1 MNEQSTPG
9 IIVFMPVEKF
19 QPVEAPLSKVSL
31 CFYLLLFIGLFQVYS
46 SSAIYAAENFGSSL
60 FFVKKQA
67 LFVVMAGFWFWLSA
81 KIKPKFYILMGGGLF
96 LFSLITLVLT
106 HVPGIGVTIGGATR
120 WINLPGG
127 LRLEP
132 GEFYKIGFGFFMY
145 WLLLF
150 KERYENMSVW
160 WPFFLMFTVSLA
172 LFLKQPDFGS
182 VILLTLSTLVAL
194 FLWIKN
200 LKPFLILG
208 AVSVVSLSY
217 FLTQESYR
225 MQRVMTF
232 LNPWK
237 DPQGKGFQTIQSFVA
252 FKKGGFFGE
261 GIGLSQ
267 SKFFFLPEAH
277 TDFTLAVFA
286 EELGFLG
293 VFALISLF
301 MIITFSILKIA
312 KNQEGDLKSLVLCY
326 YLGFLFFF
334 CFFINVCVNI
344 GLLPTKGLPLPF
356 LSYGGSSLLSITFLM
371 GLFRSLENKTNSQD

>member
-1 MNEQSTPG
+1 
-9 IIVFMPVEKF
+9 MPIKRL
-19 QPVEAPLSKVSL
+19 QPIEPSISKLTL

-46 SSAIYAAENFGSSL
+46 SSAIYASENFGGAL
-60 FFVKKQA
+60 FFAKKQA
-67 LFVVMAGFWFWLSA
+67 LFVLLAGLWFWFSA
-81 KIKPKFYILMGGGLF
+81 KITPKLYIFLGGLLF
-96 LFSLITLVLT
+96 IFSLCALFLT
-106 HVPGIGVTIGGATR
+106 HVPSVGVTIGGATR

-132 GEFYKIGFGFFMY
+132 GEFYKIGFGFFIY

-160 WPFFLMFTVSLA
+160 WPFFLMFTISLA

-182 VILLTLSTLVAL
+182 VILMTLSTLVVL
-194 FLWIKN
+194 FLWIKS

-208 AVSVVSLSY
+208 AVATAGLTY

-225 MQRVMTF
+225 MERVMTF
-232 LNPWK
+232 LDPWQ

-252 FKKGGFFGE
+252 FKKGGIFGE

-286 EELGFLG
+286 EELGFVG

-301 MIITFSILKIA
+301 MILTFSLLKVA
-312 KNQEGDLKSLVLCY
+312 KRHEDELKTLVLCY
-326 YLGFLFFF
+326 YLVFLFFF

-371 GLFRSLENKTNSQD
+371 GFFRSLENEMSLHD